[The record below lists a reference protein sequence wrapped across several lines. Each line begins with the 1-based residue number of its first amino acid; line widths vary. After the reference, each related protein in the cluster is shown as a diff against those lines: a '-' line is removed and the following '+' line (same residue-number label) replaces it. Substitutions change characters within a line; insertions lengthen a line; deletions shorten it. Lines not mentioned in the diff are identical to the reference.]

1 MDSDKRKNEVR
12 LVSSL
17 RDRDWHITDS
27 DVLKRIKG
35 DLREGLNL
43 DDVKK
48 NLHVPILLLHE
59 CAETAVN
66 KVLSD
71 EYKTKLTTMHLDI
84 AKRYMQKQESQ
95 LKDAVWAYQD
105 ICFHLILFPVPE
117 KANIMQSFFTTERS
131 EERCVGKECVSTCK
145 YR

>member
-17 RDRDWHITDS
+17 RDLDLHITDS
-27 DVLKRIKG
+27 DLLKRIKG

-84 AKRYMQKQESQ
+84 AKRYMQKQE
-95 LKDAVWAYQD
+95 
-105 ICFHLILFPVPE
+105 
-117 KANIMQSFFTTERS
+117 RS
-131 EERCVGKECVSTCK
+131 EERSVGKECVSTCR
-145 YR
+145 YRW